1 MPGLLQHRAD
11 LATLPTPVANGG
23 SSNLEDVDLWLP
35 SHVAP
40 NSRVL
45 VCQEG
50 LAKMEDQLCTA
61 QCQDAL
67 NAVRNILKIKT
78 RMIAFKNR
86 NVRGQRQGTR
96 SRAVIDRVHERARV
110 AAGKY
115 RAAWAAK
122 VKLVGPGKWEETLKV
137 LTDGDIHG
145 YQDANRL
152 KPRQPRRGI
161 TEDGVAEPAPTLN
174 PDIGP
179 EEPDNLLFAEART
192 RRDGTGETRRIL
204 SWIWLVAGGETGEEG
219 SNEILRVEWAKSRAR
234 AQCATEEVYKLK
246 EEMRRVL
253 ETLRWEESDWKHHV
267 GLRSGVTSDLAEGIN
282 ALSLTQAS
290 IKNDLANQFR
300 RLWKSPLEDTS
311 DSLDTSSH
319 DADADA
325 NADDD
330 DEDGDEDD
338 EVSDS
343 DDLDGLL
350 ETRRPADTGGD
361 DDDDEGL
368 LATNITR

>member
-1 MPGLLQHRAD
+1 
-11 LATLPTPVANGG
+11 
-23 SSNLEDVDLWLP
+23 
-35 SHVAP
+35 
-40 NSRVL
+40 
-45 VCQEG
+45 
-50 LAKMEDQLCTA
+50 
-61 QCQDAL
+61 
-67 NAVRNILKIKT
+67 
-78 RMIAFKNR
+78 
-86 NVRGQRQGTR
+86 
-96 SRAVIDRVHERARV
+96 
-110 AAGKY
+110 
-115 RAAWAAK
+115 
-122 VKLVGPGKWEETLKV
+122 
-137 LTDGDIHG
+137 
-145 YQDANRL
+145 
-152 KPRQPRRGI
+152 
-161 TEDGVAEPAPTLN
+161 
-174 PDIGP
+174 
-179 EEPDNLLFAEART
+179 
-192 RRDGTGETRRIL
+192 
-204 SWIWLVAGGETGEEG
+204 
-219 SNEILRVEWAKSRAR
+219 VEWAKSRAR
-234 AQCATEEVYKLK
+234 AQRATEEVYKLK

-253 ETLRWEESDWKHHV
+253 ETLRWEESDWKHRA

-325 NADDD
+325 DADDD